1 MLTRY
6 GRLGASSRMRAYQYV
21 PYLEASGFEVTV
33 CPLLDDRYLQRRYLN
48 GAVDA
53 GLIGRAY
60 ARRLAEILG
69 ARRFDVVWIEKE
81 LFPWIPGPI
90 EHLLLAGIP
99 YVVDYDDAIFH
110 TYDLHHRRA
119 VRRSLGDKIAV
130 LMREAR
136 LVIAGNEYL
145 AAYARTAGAKCVAVL
160 PTAVNLERYAE
171 RRWVEEAP
179 LTIGWIGS
187 PTTTKYLQLVAP
199 ALAEACRDNGRLV
212 LIGAKQIDLPGVNT
226 TILSWSEA
234 TEASDMLTFDV
245 GIMPL
250 PDEPWARGKCGY
262 KLIQYMACGL
272 PVVASPVGV
281 NKELVDDGVNGFLP
295 TSLRCWSEALFA
307 LRRESGLR
315 QAMGAAGRRKVEER
329 YCSAVVAPQIVSLL
343 AGVLN
348 QSRGTAMKR
357 NGNAIRATAGNDG

>member
-1 MLTRY
+1 
-6 GRLGASSRMRAYQYV
+6 MRAYQYV

-33 CPLLDDRYLQRRYLN
+33 CPLLDDWYLQRRYQN

-60 ARRLAEILG
+60 ARRTREVLG

-81 LFPWIPGPI
+81 LFQWMPGPI
-90 EHLLLAGIP
+90 ERLLLAGIP

-110 TYDLHHRRA
+110 TYDQHHSSP
-119 VRRSLGDKIAV
+119 VRRLLGDKIAM

-136 LVIAGNEYL
+136 LVIVGNEYL
-145 AAYARTAGAKCVAVL
+145 AAYARTSGARCVAVL
-160 PTAVNLERYAE
+160 PTAVDLERYAE
-171 RRWVEEAP
+171 RRWVGESP
-179 LTIGWIGS
+179 FTIGWIGS

-199 ALAEACRDNGRLV
+199 ALADACRGNGRLV
-212 LIGAKQIDLPGVNT
+212 LIGAQQIDLPDVDT

-272 PVVASPVGV
+272 PVVASPIGV
-281 NKELVDDGVNGFLP
+281 NKELVEDGVNGFLP
-295 TSLRCWSEALFA
+295 TTLQCWTESLLA

-315 QAMGAAGRRKVEER
+315 RAMGAAGRRKVEER
-329 YCSAVVAPQIVSLL
+329 YSSSVVAPRIVSLL
-343 AGVLN
+343 SGVL
-348 QSRGTAMKR
+348 M
-357 NGNAIRATAGNDG
+357 